1 MYIASQNEKGDL
13 GKTYMDLYLWLEV
26 LVLYTFVLVQREP
39 VLLLFVWAD
48 STAYYGQIIFVWPS
62 RPILN

>member
-26 LVLYTFVLVQREP
+26 LVLYTSSSAWTSFASFGL
-39 VLLLFVWAD
+39 WAD
-48 STAYYGQIIFVWPS
+48 STAYYGPVIFHPTQ
-62 RPILN
+62 